1 MEIRKAQRHELN
13 ILEKLARAIWPST
26 YSDIISAAQIEFMLS
41 WMYSEQTLQSQFN
54 QGHEFYILSEQNSDL
69 GFLALEWI
77 TTNTNNKQQLLKI
90 NKLYILGQ
98 QQNKGF
104 GKALIQKAIQRA
116 SKTNVSEIILQVNKA
131 NKAKD
136 FYAHLGFQIKEEAIF
151 DIGNG
156 FVMDDYIMSYKL

>member
-41 WMYSEQTLQSQFN
+41 WMYAEETLQSQFDE
-54 QGHEFYILSEQNSDL
+54 GHEFYILSAQNSDL

-77 TTNTNNKQQLLKI
+77 TSNTNNKQHILKI
-90 NKLYILGQ
+90 NKLYILSQ

-116 SKTNVSEIILQVNKA
+116 SETNVSEIILQVNKA

-136 FYAHLGFQIKEEAIF
+136 FYIHLGFQIKEEAIF

-156 FVMDDYIMSYKL
+156 FVMDDYIMHYKL